1 MVFIQI
7 NLNLLLRKIPQYYE
21 DPIQKWD
28 IGEDDFDS
36 TDDAGMLEI
45 VQFSL
50 NEAKM
55 KVVVFTDNRGV
66 GGEGGNT
73 SE

>member
-21 DPIQKWD
+21 DPIQMWD